1 MRVGDERKRLDGVRR
16 GCPTD
21 WLAGWLVSNAK
32 YLSAECAV
40 KHVNFRQFEF
50 IKLFVSPCSKFYF
63 HDDLHDLCSTTSS
76 THGSQGFM
84 VHSSFCHRWMPPRSS
99 NVWWSFCTI
108 FYGFTCRFVA
118 AKCATRNVFCPARTA
133 RCLRAVSFNCAT
145 KDDALKVCA
154 AFNLALK
161 SMPHKHVI
169 CVSCTLCRVRDVLAT
184 ARACVY
190 RWVCVY
196 GCASTRRRK

>member
-1 MRVGDERKRLDGVRR
+1 MFDYEFDPWLSGVYGAQFLLSSVNATTQQQRLMIV
-16 GCPTD
+16 
-21 WLAGWLVSNAK
+21 LYN
-32 YLSAECAV
+32 
-40 KHVNFRQFEF
+40 
-50 IKLFVSPCSKFYF
+50 
-63 HDDLHDLCSTTSS
+63 
-76 THGSQGFM
+76 
-84 VHSSFCHRWMPPRSS
+84 
-99 NVWWSFCTI
+99 

-118 AKCATRNVFCPARTA
+118 AKCATRNVFFAARTA